1 MKEEPAAVLRG
12 MELKA
17 SYKPVAILCEFFLFS
32 PCVRRNVVLYFQCSH
47 STFCT
52 MSFYYEDKKYEVAVK
67 NLKYGITDF
76 H

>member
-17 SYKPVAILCEFFLFS
+17 SYKPVAILCEFFLFFS
-32 PCVRRNVVLYFQCSH
+32 LCKNKCISLFSVP
-47 STFCT
+47 TFCIL
-52 MSFYYEDKKYEVAVK
+52 YNVLHCEDKQYEVIK
-67 NLKYGITDF
+67 NLKYGVTVF